1 MRWTPGGSNRN
12 VEDRRGGGGIGMM
25 GGAGMGL
32 GGVVLL
38 ILGLLFGQDIFQ
50 GGASDPNAT
59 TVTTSDG
66 TTNGPVNSDSLDRTP
81 GERQA
86 REFTTFVLNDVQD
99 VWRQVL
105 PRYGSEY
112 RDAKLVLFRNGV
124 VTACG
129 AMPSAAGPFY
139 CPRDEKAYIDL
150 GFYDELR
157 RRFGAPGDF
166 AEAYVIAHE
175 LGHHVQHLLGTDA
188 RVRQLE
194 ARGGSTNELSV
205 RLELQADCYAGVW
218 AHSTEQR
225 RMLEQG
231 DVDEGLNAAAAVGDD
246 RIQRETTGTVHPESF
261 THGTSAQRMAWF
273 KRGFNSGSPEACNT
287 FQGA

>member
-12 VEDRRGGGGIGMM
+12 VEDRRGGGGIGI
-25 GGAGMGL
+25 GGAGVGL

-38 ILGLLFGQDIFQ
+38 VLSLIFGQNLFE
-50 GGASDPNAT
+50 GSSDNPNGT
-59 TVTTSDG
+59 TVGTSDG
-66 TTNGPVNSDSLDRTP
+66 ATGPVNSDSLDRTP
-81 GERQA
+81 EERRV
-86 REFTTFVLNDVQD
+86 REFATFVLNDVQD
-99 VWRQVL
+99 VWREVL
-105 PRYGSEY
+105 PRYGTEY

-124 VTACG
+124 RTACG
-129 AMPSAAGPFY
+129 DMPSAAGPFY

-166 AEAYVIAHE
+166 AQAYVLAHE

-194 ARGGSTNELSV
+194 ARGGSSNELSV

-225 RMLEQG
+225 RLLEQG
-231 DVDEGLNAAAAVGDD
+231 DVEEGLNAAAAVGDD
-246 RIQRETTGTVHPESF
+246 RIQETTGMVRPESF
-261 THGTSAQRMAWF
+261 THGSSQQRMAWF
-273 KRGFNSGSPEACNT
+273 NRGFKSGSPEACNT
-287 FQGA
+287 FTSL